1 MSVATA
7 NVATPAKVSRLAVFW
22 QSQIGKKSVSA
33 VTGIV
38 LFLFVIGHLLGNL
51 QSFQGMEKFN
61 AYAHFLQSTK
71 GLLWTTRI
79 VLLAAVILHA
89 TAGIQLYLASRAARP
104 VPYRAPLAPST
115 PVAARTMIWTGL
127 LTLAFVIY
135 HLLDLTLGAAVV
147 HGGFVPGDAY
157 FNLVTTFHNFGK
169 VIFYGASLIGLGLH
183 LSHGLYS
190 MFQSLGF
197 RSALWSPPIQKAA
210 VVVGVVLA
218 LLYIFIPAGVVVGL
232 IRL

>member
-7 NVATPAKVSRLAVFW
+7 NVAAPAKVSRLAVFW

-33 VTGIV
+33 VTGII

-71 GLLWTTRI
+71 GLLWTTRL
-79 VLLAAVILHA
+79 VMLAAVILHA
-89 TAGIQLYLASRAARP
+89 TAGIQLYLGSRAARP
-104 VPYRAPLAPST
+104 VPYRAPLVPST
-115 PVAARTMIWTGL
+115 PVASRTMIWTGL

-147 HGGFVPGDAY
+147 HAGFVPGDAF
-157 FNLVTTFHNFGK
+157 FNLVTTFHNLGK
-169 VIFYGASLIGLGLH
+169 VIFYGISLIGLGLH

-197 RSALWSPPIQKAA
+197 RSALWTPQIQKAA